1 MKEDEGGFS
10 FFFGIFENSM
20 LFKIVREL
28 KIIEDGE
35 EIKLFFSFGYLK
47 ILKINF
53 IKIVHGFKNVHGGWR
68 RN

>member
-35 EIKLFFSFGYLK
+35 EIRFLFSFWTISK
-47 ILKINF
+47 NSIIPKINILKLYWN
-53 IKIVHGFKNVHGGWR
+53 
-68 RN
+68 